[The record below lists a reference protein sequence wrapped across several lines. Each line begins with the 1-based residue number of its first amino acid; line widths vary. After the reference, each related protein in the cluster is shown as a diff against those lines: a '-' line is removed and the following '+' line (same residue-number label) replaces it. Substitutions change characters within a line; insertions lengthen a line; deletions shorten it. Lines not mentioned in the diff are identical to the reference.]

1 MMTTPPA
8 PLNDPAP
15 PAVVS
20 KFRRGMIRQWIS
32 GLAALWRHRRD
43 AELLASLDDHMLA
56 DIGLTRSDLHQAM
69 AEPRWRDPTVLLI
82 DRRRERRQSRRATL
96 GVTGA
101 VTDAMV
107 FRIRAGTV
115 DARAEAALLTW

>member
-15 PAVVS
+15 VVA
-20 KFRRGMIRQWIS
+20 KFRRRLIRRWIG
-32 GLAALWRHRRD
+32 GLLALWRHRRD

-82 DRRRERRQSRRATL
+82 DRRRERRQSRRRATL
-96 GVTGA
+96 GITGA
-101 VTDAMV
+101 VTDAMIY
-107 FRIRAGTV
+107 RIRAGTV
-115 DARAEAALLTW
+115 GARAEAAVLTW